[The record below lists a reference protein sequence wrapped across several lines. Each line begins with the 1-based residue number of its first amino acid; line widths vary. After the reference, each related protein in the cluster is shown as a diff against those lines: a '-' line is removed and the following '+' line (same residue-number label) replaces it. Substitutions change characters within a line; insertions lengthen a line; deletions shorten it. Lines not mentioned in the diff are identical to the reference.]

1 MTKNHENHQK
11 CHFWHFWAVGKSAK
25 IDVFSRPGSQNEF
38 PGTPREGGIQNG
50 SLFGS
55 LLTPFFDQK
64 YPFFAQNGS
73 FMDRFTREYI
83 LTCVTG
89 VCPDGPQKS
98 RFFKNVKNDTF
109 QFLNGDKGRART
121 RARPSNT
128 VSASV
133 RVQKWVPFWVTF
145 WTPKM
150 THFGPFYPVFTP

>member
-1 MTKNHENHQK
+1 
-11 CHFWHFWAVGKSAK
+11 
-25 IDVFSRPGSQNEF
+25 
-38 PGTPREGGIQNG
+38 
-50 SLFGS
+50 
-55 LLTPFFDQK
+55 
-64 YPFFAQNGS
+64 
-73 FMDRFTREYI
+73 MDRFTREYI

-133 RVQKWVPFWVTF
+133 RGPKMGPFLGHFLDPKNDPFWAVLPRF
-145 WTPKM
+145 CPLNPVYRGPKKGHILG
-150 THFGPFYPVFTP
+150 HF